1 FVVSRGREWWV
12 LGRVLKTDCGGESGR
27 FGMQRTG
34 SEGEKAVNSWWPD
47 FVAENRFVWCDNK
60 NSAAAEGVLVWEVI
74 VRDSKNLLLQSV
86 GFGGIVACFVWD
98 YLAASDVGF
107 GLCHNGFWV
116 VLQKVLLKKEWKQ
129 QSSIRSVVWWVA
141 LCVTTSVEEESRTC
155 GEKSL
160 M

>member
-1 FVVSRGREWWV
+1 
-12 LGRVLKTDCGGESGR
+12 
-27 FGMQRTG
+27 MQRTG

-47 FVAENRFVWCDNK
+47 FIAENRFIWCDSK
-60 NSAAAEGVLVWEVI
+60 NSAAAEGVLVWE
-74 VRDSKNLLLQSV
+74 SV

-129 QSSIRSVVWWVA
+129 QSSIWFGW
-141 LCVTTSVEEESRTC
+141 
-155 GEKSL
+155 
-160 M
+160 